1 MTGVSARVR
10 NGSIGG
16 MLVTAF
22 RSDSD
27 KAMKKIKIILTLLAL
42 TVLASCA
49 SKPTELT
56 VPEEKWV
63 YEIRAINLVARAST
77 DLNTVRG
84 RPHSLALGI
93 FQMNDPNTF
102 RGLSVSQ
109 AGAVELLQKGQI
121 DDSIVNFQLINL
133 RPGEQKKV
141 SINRAQTAKYIGV
154 IAGYFKLN
162 PKTDVK
168 IFPIPLREI
177 KRGVVEKALA
187 MASLISD
194 EAKAIPGKLNLFV
207 DLGRTGSKQIISIE
221 DDIVKQQV
229 SGNTPDF
236 KAQQGWFDSL
246 RKKKE

>member
-1 MTGVSARVR
+1 
-10 NGSIGG
+10 
-16 MLVTAF
+16 MLATAS
-22 RSDSD
+22 RWDSD
-27 KAMKKIKIILTLLAL
+27 KVMKKIKIMATLLAL
-42 TVLASCA
+42 FALASCA
-49 SKPTELT
+49 STPTELT
-56 VPEEKWV
+56 VAEEEWV
-63 YEIRAINLVARAST
+63 YEIRAINLVAKAST

-93 FQMNDPNTF
+93 YQMNDPNTF

-109 AGAVELLQKGQI
+109 AGAIELLQKGQI

-141 SINRAQTAKYIGV
+141 AINRAQTAKYIGV

-162 PKTDVK
+162 PKTDVQ
-168 IFPIPLREI
+168 IFPIPVREI

-221 DDIVKQQV
+221 DDIVRQQADGDQPV
-229 SGNTPDF
+229 QKNRQS
-236 KAQQGWFDSL
+236 WFDSL
-246 RKKKE
+246 KKQQE

>member
-1 MTGVSARVR
+1 MQGDV
-10 NGSIGG
+10 NI
-16 MLVTAF
+16 MI
-22 RSDSD
+22 
-27 KAMKKIKIILTLLAL
+27 KIKILTTLLAFCA
-42 TVLASCA
+42 LASCA

-109 AGAVELLQKGQI
+109 AGAVELLQKGKI
-121 DDSIVNFQLINL
+121 DDSVVNFQLINI

-162 PKTDVK
+162 PKTDVQ
-168 IFPIPLREI
+168 IFPIPVREI

-194 EAKAIPGKLNLFV
+194 EAKAIPGKLNLFI

-221 DDIVKQQV
+221 DDIVKHQA
-229 SGNTPDF
+229 SIGIPDI
-236 KAQQGWFDSL
+236 KAQKDWFDSF
-246 RKKKE
+246 KKQKK